1 MGKTI
6 WLTVPLFNAQYMDI
20 EDMRIQAHETEEA
33 AMKQARRDVSSA
45 RDMSYRNTG
54 TAIFEVEIGGHGV
67 GADVMLV
74 DKDLTHA

>member
-1 MGKTI
+1 MTTQGI
-6 WLTVPLFNAQYMDI
+6 PDDLRPASVRLLALLAVD
-20 EDMRIQAHETEEA
+20 E
-33 AMKQARRDVSSA
+33 ARRNVSSA